1 MQKKTKWKIAALF
14 IGLVALTGCT
24 KSFCTVQDKA
34 NMMVTYERAD
44 AGNDKT
50 NLQVIIEDV
59 NKTDLYFAPSETF
72 FVYIEEKVAE
82 TVKSYYSSTEL
93 TYTVEGEEVTKKYS
107 DIQVTELTS
116 EGAVRSAFI
125 ESNEYALT
133 KYAKEGSTSLNDIWS
148 NYRMFRKEAV
158 DHGLT
163 LEQIGTNYFFTTLE
177 TQFNTYANSITA
189 CITPVD
195 GVFDGLKLEGKSW
208 GEAFQYGLLE
218 GLLVWP
224 ISAMLYYFAIG
235 MQSLGVGGIILSIFF
250 VTLIVRGL
258 LMLLTLKQ
266 TISQTRMQELAPE
279 LEALQRKYPHAKE
292 NQYEQ
297 QALAQAQMNLYKKY
311 KINPFGMFIVLILQF
326 IIFIP
331 VWGAMSGSAILRDG
345 SLFGL
350 SLSAGTGNSIINWQ
364 GSSSACSLVIF
375 IIMAVC
381 QFISMFI
388 PQMIQKR
395 RRKMMNKN
403 NKNTS
408 MQDTQQKTAKI
419 MQIVMFCMILFSG
432 FFLPVAMA
440 IYWTI
445 SALITLGQSLIVQLI
460 VANHSKKSKGEYIKY
475 KTK

>member
-133 KYAKEGSTSLNDIWS
+133 KYAKEGTTSLNDIWS
-148 NYRMFRKEAV
+148 NYRLWRNEALNN
-158 DHGLT
+158 GLT
-163 LEQIGTNYFFTTLE
+163 IDDLGTNYFFTTLE
-177 TQFNTYANSITA
+177 SKFNTYTNSITA

-208 GEAFQYGLLE
+208 GDAFHYGILE

-224 ISAMLYYFAIG
+224 ISAMLYYFATG
-235 MQSLGVGGIILSIFF
+235 MHSLGVGGIILSIFF
-250 VTLIVRGL
+250 VTLIIRGV

-266 TISQTRMQELAPE
+266 TMSQTRMQELQPE
-279 LEALQRKYPHAKE
+279 LEALQAKYPHAQD
-292 NQYEQ
+292 NQYEK
-297 QALAQAQMNLYKKY
+297 QALAQEQMKLYKKY
-311 KINPFGMFIVLILQF
+311 KINPFGMIITLVLQF

-331 VWGAMSGSAILRDG
+331 VWGAMQGSAILRDG
-345 SLFGL
+345 DLFGL
-350 SLSAGTGNSIINWQ
+350 RLSAQTGNSILNWS
-364 GSSSACSLVIF
+364 GWASGVALILF
-375 IIMAVC
+375 IVMALAQAVGMFLP
-381 QFISMFI
+381 QFL
-388 PQMIQKR
+388 QKR
-395 RRKMMNKN
+395 RAKKN
-403 NKNTS
+403 GKTP
-408 MQDTQQKTAKI
+408 KTAMMSQQAKTMKI
-419 MQIVMFCMILFSG
+419 TQIVMFCMILFTG
-432 FFLPVAMA
+432 FMLPVAMA

-445 SALITLGQSLIVQLI
+445 AAIITLCQSLIVQLI
-460 VANHSKKSKGEYIKY
+460 VAKHSDKKKFAKY

>member
-1 MQKKTKWKIAALF
+1 MKRKTKWKF
-14 IGLVALTGCT
+14 VALLGGILVLAGCT
-24 KSFCTVQDKA
+24 NSFCTVQDKA
-34 NMMVTYERAD
+34 HMMVNFETAT
-44 AGNDKT
+44 NDEGKT
-50 NLQVIIEDV
+50 NLEVIIDTV
-59 NKTDLYFAPSETF
+59 NENESYFAPSDEYFTY
-72 FVYIEEKVAE
+72 VEERVASI
-82 TVKSYYSSTEL
+82 VIKYYSTEEL
-93 TYTVEGEEVTKKYS
+93 TYVVNDVEQSKTFGTMTVE
-107 DIQVTELTS
+107 ELTTN
-116 EGAVRSAFI
+116 ADINKAFVQ
-125 ESNEYALT
+125 SDEYALT

>member
-163 LEQIGTNYFFTTLE
+163 IEQIGTNYFFTTLE
-177 TQFNTYANSITA
+177 TQFNTYTNSITA

-224 ISAMLYYFAIG
+224 ISAMLYYFAAG

-364 GSSSACSLVIF
+364 GSSSACALVIF

-419 MQIVMFCMILFSG
+419 MQIVMLCMILFSG